1 MKHDN
6 SKTIKLSNEH
16 ILRVENLS
24 KKYNMN
30 DSEIF
35 RLGVDLINHFES
47 QGELLRIIQKLL
59 ESDTR
64 E

>member
-35 RLGVDLINHFES
+35 RLGVDLINHFEN

-59 ESDTR
+59 ESDR
-64 E
+64 QE